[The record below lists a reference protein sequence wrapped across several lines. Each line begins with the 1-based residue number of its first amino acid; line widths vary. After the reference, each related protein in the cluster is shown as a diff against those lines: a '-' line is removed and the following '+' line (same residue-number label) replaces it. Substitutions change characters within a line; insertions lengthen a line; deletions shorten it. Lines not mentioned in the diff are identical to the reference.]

1 MSVQG
6 DVMLG
11 FDNLFFFPR
20 NLLTYNALKLSIL
33 DSQSFVLHKNGI
45 EFHQECNGSIH
56 IKLVTS
62 YDVVW
67 YS

>member
-33 DSQSFVLHKNGI
+33 DTQSFVLH
-45 EFHQECNGSIH
+45 
-56 IKLVTS
+56 
-62 YDVVW
+62 
-67 YS
+67 